1 MSHCRL
7 DKFIFPRLSSWPIAA
22 EPARSATEAVP
33 AAVFL
38 IQVAHRNLNIVSL
51 HPDQQSLQPCRYCDR
66 PVVAALAEE
75 GSTIVLAGYTGLVVL
90 IVALQDFL
98 HQCSYAR
105 LVPNHLKNLIIGA
118 GAVLELPFSCI
129 AVKVA
134 AVENAIH
141 GNAA

>member
-22 EPARSATEAVP
+22 EPARSAIEAVP

-38 IQVAHRNLNIVSL
+38 IQVAHRNLHIVSL
-51 HPDQQSLQPCRYCDR
+51 HQQSLQPCRYCDR

-75 GSTIVLAGYTGLVVL
+75 GSTIVLAVYTGLVVL

-118 GAVLELPFSCI
+118 GAVLELPLSCI
-129 AVKVA
+129 AGKVA

-141 GNAA
+141 ANVA

>member
-38 IQVAHRNLNIVSL
+38 IQVAHRNLHIVSL
-51 HPDQQSLQPCRYCDR
+51 HQQSLQPCRYCDR

-90 IVALQDFL
+90 IVAPQDFL
-98 HQCSYAR
+98 HQCSYV
-105 LVPNHLKNLIIGA
+105 LVEPNTLKN
-118 GAVLELPFSCI
+118 V
-129 AVKVA
+129 
-134 AVENAIH
+134 
-141 GNAA
+141 